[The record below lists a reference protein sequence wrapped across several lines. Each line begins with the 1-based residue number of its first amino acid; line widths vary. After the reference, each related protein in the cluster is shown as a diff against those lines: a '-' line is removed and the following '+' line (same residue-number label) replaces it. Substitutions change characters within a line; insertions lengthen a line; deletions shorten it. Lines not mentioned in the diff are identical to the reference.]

1 MPSKK
6 SQGMLHMIRAH
17 KRLVAGISNN
27 VLNIDPPIERVA
39 RSHMVGTS
47 AEIIRDFPLPA
58 LMVSP
63 RETVIENGCILHLH
77 GGAYLSGGLLQCRVL
92 IGPICASSGVRAMTF
107 SYRLAPEHKYP
118 AQLEDALAAYQF
130 LLDQGYSADRIVL
143 VGESAG
149 GNLALSLTRRLR
161 DQGQALPAGLAL
173 LSPWA
178 DLTQS
183 GESYRTLRDVDATLD
198 PEELYAAGI
207 TFAGSEARLADP
219 DISPLFADFHGF
231 PPTAIHCGTHEIL
244 LSDSESLEYRM
255 LAHGV
260 NAHLIR
266 WEGMCHVFQAFGF
279 EESRASN
286 IQLGAFVRACLEGK
300 LQRIP
305 ENIG

>member
-1 MPSKK
+1 M
-6 SQGMLHMIRAH
+6 
-17 KRLVAGISNN
+17 
-27 VLNIDPPIERVA
+27 
-39 RSHMVGTS
+39 
-47 AEIIRDFPLPA
+47 
-58 LMVSP
+58 
-63 RETVIENGCILHLH
+63 
-77 GGAYLSGGLLQCRVL
+77 
-92 IGPICASSGVRAMTF
+92 
-107 SYRLAPEHKYP
+107 
-118 AQLEDALAAYQF
+118 
-130 LLDQGYSADRIVL
+130 
-143 VGESAG
+143 
-149 GNLALSLTRRLR
+149 
-161 DQGQALPAGLAL
+161 
-173 LSPWA
+173 
-178 DLTQS
+178 
-183 GESYRTLRDVDATLD
+183 RDVDATLD

-231 PPTAIHCGTHEIL
+231 PPTVIHCGTNEIL